1 MGLNRMLSVASQPY
15 PLGMGRNTPTESDKA
30 GTSLMVSSRDL
41 LRFVMGVEKSGLG
54 QGGVRNKGQ

>member
-1 MGLNRMLSVASQPY
+1 MLSVASQPY